1 MNPVDPAPAAPNV
14 RDAAARWAV
23 RLEGD
28 ALSAGERRAL
38 DAWLAADP
46 AHRAQLTRYCQFST
60 DLERQL
66 PELAAAGA
74 VDVERDV
81 SVVARSGWRRTS
93 RMAVAVAAA
102 AAVVWLVWPRVQV
115 QEVVTAPA
123 RRQTIALA
131 DGTRADL
138 NARTSLK
145 VDFSDTQR
153 RLVQLDRGEAL
164 FQVAKNP
171 ARPFIVV
178 TPGGRV
184 RVTGTTFNV
193 RADPAGRLE
202 VAVLEGSVEVQPLA
216 DAAAAAP
223 LKLAAGDQV
232 TLDRASLEVQ
242 RGQPA
247 IAAQVAAW
255 RDGWVVFERAPLG
268 EVLRRFAEFHGREIA
283 VAPEVAGERLS
294 GRFGLDDL
302 DGFLFSD
309 LERALP
315 AVRVDCGAGGAV
327 RIGRR

>member
-1 MNPVDPAPAAPNV
+1 MNSSESSSAPPAV

-23 RLEGD
+23 RLEGEV
-28 ALSAGERRAL
+28 LSAKERRAL

-46 AHRAQLTRYCQFST
+46 THRAQLSRYCQFST

-66 PELAAAGA
+66 PVLVAEGAA
-74 VDVERDV
+74 DVEREV
-81 SVVARSGWRRTS
+81 AAVARSWWRRS
-93 RMAVAVAAA
+93 LPVAAFAAAA
-102 AAVVWLVWPRVQV
+102 AAVAWMVWPRVQV
-115 QEVVTAPA
+115 REVVTAPA
-123 RRQTIALA
+123 HRQTIALA

-193 RADPAGRLE
+193 RTDPAGRLE

-216 DAAAAAP
+216 GAAATEP

-247 IAAQVAAW
+247 ATAQVAAW

-268 EVLRRFAEFHGREIA
+268 EVLRRFSEFHGREIA
-283 VAPEVAGERLS
+283 VAPDIAGERIS

-315 AVRVDCGAGGAV
+315 AVRVERTAGGSV
-327 RIGRR
+327 RVQRR